1 MGFGKMGLFSVGGI
15 ALIAKVKNENRI
27 ISF

>member
-1 MGFGKMGLFSVGGI
+1 MGFGRMGSCFVGGI